1 MISHHIQKG
10 NEALWEEIK
19 RTVCKVRK
27 KRKNQWNL
35 KIKKD
40 CPAKLEVA
48 LNDIRTSVD
57 GDVVQAALKQP
68 LAEEKVAASIKKT
81 GNTPYEFAELD
92 IDMDDD
98 IFLPVQALNVLRRN
112 ALERLSRGIDRTYAK
127 KGSFA

>member
-1 MISHHIQKG
+1 K
-10 NEALWEEIK
+10 E
-19 RTVCKVRK
+19 
-27 KRKNQWNL
+27 
-35 KIKKD
+35 KINGILRLKKD

-112 ALERLSRGIDRTYAK
+112 ALE
-127 KGSFA
+127 

>member
-1 MISHHIQKG
+1 M
-10 NEALWEEIK
+10 
-19 RTVCKVRK
+19 
-27 KRKNQWNL
+27 
-35 KIKKD
+35 
-40 CPAKLEVA
+40 
-48 LNDIRTSVD
+48 D

-112 ALERLSRGIDRTYAK
+112 ALERLSEALTAPMRRREASHKTEMAAGETSGEEWQKETVSVK
-127 KGSFA
+127 KSKRQRKAA

>member
-1 MISHHIQKG
+1 M
-10 NEALWEEIK
+10 
-19 RTVCKVRK
+19 
-27 KRKNQWNL
+27 
-35 KIKKD
+35 
-40 CPAKLEVA
+40 
-48 LNDIRTSVD
+48 D

-112 ALERLSRGIDRTYAK
+112 ALERLSEALTAPMRRRELRIKQKWRQEKHPAK
-127 KGSFA
+127 NGRRKRYL